1 MRQKRSRRGVFP
13 LTLRWHEP
21 QDPLPVRV
29 IQAPRR
35 ARKLAWFEQAQVDT
49 GPVDQPFDFC
59 ASMQRVVID
68 IAIRCEAFR
77 HLQVPRI
84 LLTVTQ
90 ARAGSAHGLQ
100 ARVTPLRFPSG
111 TLTRQRRGV
120 PYHIQRY
127 FLGEHEYLY
136 LMTFCLPRYLDQEF
150 DQKLVTLF
158 HELYHISPAFDG
170 DLRRHAGR
178 CQYHTAR
185 QRDYDRGMV
194 RYAREYLAMRPD
206 PRLLGF
212 LRMNFAQLQDRHGS
226 VTGVIVPR
234 PKIVPL
240 VGPYAAA
247 SES

>member
-1 MRQKRSRRGVFP
+1 
-13 LTLRWHEP
+13 
-21 QDPLPVRV
+21 
-29 IQAPRR
+29 
-35 ARKLAWFEQAQVDT
+35 
-49 GPVDQPFDFC
+49 
-59 ASMQRVVID
+59 
-68 IAIRCEAFR
+68 
-77 HLQVPRI
+77 
-84 LLTVTQ
+84 
-90 ARAGSAHGLQ
+90 
-100 ARVTPLRFPSG
+100 
-111 TLTRQRRGV
+111 LTRQRRGV

-185 QRDYDRGMV
+185 QRDYDRGM
-194 RYAREYLAMRPD
+194 ARHARDYLAMRPD
-206 PRLLGF
+206 PQLLGF

-226 VTGVIVPR
+226 VTGIVVPR